1 MFVMMLAAM
10 VVVVVVVVVVLVLVV
25 VGCAVRA
32 AARGDLRLISA
43 HLCSS
48 SFWPPDPTS
57 WVLRGR

>member
-10 VVVVVVVVVVLVLVV
+10 VVVVVVVVVVLVV

-57 WVLRGR
+57 WGLRGR